1 MTNAREPARWM
12 IGVDVGGTKV
22 AAGFVSERGEL
33 GKYLRV
39 PMNPRGT
46 AEEGFAAVTCALDE
60 LLEHKPSIENNSA
73 GNNLVENDL
82 AQGDS
87 GPRMDGGPGIGL
99 RMDTGPGTRAEFPI
113 GICAPGPLDP
123 RTGVVLNPPNVPC
136 WRDFPLAD
144 EILLRYG
151 VEPKVDNDA
160 NAAALAENLWGAG
173 RRYANV
179 FYASIGTGIGAGI
192 ILDGKIFH
200 GRTGSAAEGGHVSI
214 DFRGPRCNCGKKGCI
229 EALASGTAIARRAR
243 EALAIEALT
252 IGEKRPG
259 ENRGAKLLALASG
272 DAERV
277 RSEMV
282 GRAAS
287 AGDPLAQEIL
297 SDTIE
302 YLAAWLGNIVD
313 LLEPEV
319 MILGGGVSE
328 MLRPH
333 FGELQSRMKEWC
345 VNARYG
351 EIPLLP
357 AHYGENSG
365 IAGGAALCANTKFE
379 L

>member
-1 MTNAREPARWM
+1 MMNARESARWM

-22 AAGFVSERGEL
+22 AAGFVNEHGEL
-33 GKYLRV
+33 GEYLRV
-39 PMNPRGT
+39 PMNTCGT

-60 LLEHKPSIENNSA
+60 LLGRRSPTQNHSIQNDSA
-73 GNNLVENDL
+73 QN
-82 AQGDS
+82 DS
-87 GPRMDGGPGIGL
+87 GPEISL
-99 RMDTGPGTRAEFPI
+99 RMETGAGSRAEYPI

-144 EILLRYG
+144 EVLLRYG

-173 RRYANV
+173 RGYANV
-179 FYASIGTGIGAGI
+179 FYACVGTGIGAGI
-192 ILDGKIFH
+192 VLDGKIYH

-243 EALAIEALT
+243 EALAT
-252 IGEKRPG
+252 DEK
-259 ENRGAKLLALASG
+259 RGAKLLALASG
-272 DAERV
+272 NAAAI

-297 SDTIE
+297 SETIE

-333 FGELQSRMKEWC
+333 FAELQTRMENWC
-345 VNARYG
+345 VNARYA
-351 EIPLLP
+351 EIPLVP

-365 IAGGAALCANTKFE
+365 IAGGAALCASGQSRKF
-379 L
+379 

>member
-1 MTNAREPARWM
+1 M

-22 AAGFVSERGEL
+22 AAGFVNEHGQLGEH
-33 GKYLRV
+33 LRV
-39 PMNPRGT
+39 PMNTCGT

-60 LLEHKPSIENNSA
+60 LLGRRSLTDELRAQNDSIQNDPAQNDSRQGMDRGA
-73 GNNLVENDL
+73 GMGV
-82 AQGDS
+82 
-87 GPRMDGGPGIGL
+87 RMDVAVG
-99 RMDTGPGTRAEFPI
+99 MGTEFLI

-173 RRYANV
+173 RGYANV
-179 FYASIGTGIGAGI
+179 FYGCIGTGIGAGI
-192 ILDGKIFH
+192 VLDGKIFH

-243 EALAIEALT
+243 EALAID
-252 IGEKRPG
+252 EK
-259 ENRGAKLLALASG
+259 RGAKLLALASG
-272 DAERV
+272 DAERI

-297 SDTIE
+297 SDTME

-319 MILGGGVSE
+319 IILGGGVSE

-333 FGELQSRMKEWC
+333 FAELQSRMKEWC
-345 VNARYG
+345 VNARYA

-365 IAGGAALCANTKFE
+365 IAGGAALCASVQAQKF
-379 L
+379 